1 MTIHSLAGKSLRY
14 YWRTNLAV
22 AAGVA
27 VAVGVLGGALLVG
40 ASVRASLMRIALERL
55 GAAGSAVVSGTL
67 FREALAAELGD
78 AVPLIALEGAVRRQA
93 STGEAGARASQ
104 VQVYGVDERFWK
116 FHGVEAPA
124 MARRAAWLSPALAA
138 ELNPK
143 PGDAVLVRIEKPTD
157 IPAESLH
164 GRREDAP
171 RALRL
176 RFGGVAAAE
185 RMGEFSLR
193 SSQAAVRAVFV
204 PIEDLQRE
212 IDAAG
217 RVNLLLSRAEDVAHA
232 LREKFSIDDLG
243 LRVAP
248 AEGGLQVDSRSGV
261 LSEALV
267 SAISGRAGA
276 PVSPMLAYLANSIL
290 ANGRE
295 TPYSLVVALPPPLL
309 PAGDVPENGIV
320 LNDWTARDLGAK
332 PGDAVRLEYYAWK
345 DDGRL
350 VTESADFVLSAVVP
364 IAGTAAD
371 RKLTPD
377 YPGIS
382 DATSIGNWDPP
393 FPMNL
398 KKIRPKDEEFWDRY
412 RTTAKAFVP
421 LARGQQLWGTRWGKV
436 TGLRIA
442 GKTDPAELSRSIR
455 DGLDP
460 ARFGLTAI
468 PVRREALEASRG
480 AADFGEYFVYFSFFL
495 IVSALLLAGLFF
507 RFGVEQRTR
516 EIGLLEAVGLTA
528 RPLRGLFL
536 REVLALSA
544 AGSFAG
550 AGLAVLY
557 AEFVLYGL
565 RTWWAGAS
573 GTAALALRVDPAI
586 LAAAS
591 VSGVGMGLAVTF
603 LTVRRLLRETP
614 RALLLGA
621 WNRITAAAPSR
632 AARWAAGLTA
642 FAFALAASGAAGTI
656 PAAGAFFGSGLALLA
671 GALSLLKSRLSAGA
685 GGVDSMWGLALRN
698 LGVRPG
704 RTVLI
709 ASLIAAAT
717 FLVVSVEAFR
727 RDGEAGE
734 GSRLIA
740 ESAQPL
746 YYNPNSEQGRNE
758 LNLNGI
764 DGVRFTS
771 FRLRPGEDVS
781 CLNLFAPRNPR
792 VLGAPAEFASR
803 AGDPWS
809 LLGQA
814 QPDNAVAA
822 LADANSLQYV
832 LHKKVGDIIG
842 IPGTEVRLRI
852 VGALADSVFQG
863 EIIIAESDFV
873 RVFPE
878 SQGWRV
884 FLIDVEG
891 GKAVEK
897 AAELEEA
904 LADYGF
910 DAQTVEAKLAAFH
923 RVENTYLATFQ
934 FLGILGLLLGTL
946 GMGAVLLRNVLE
958 RRREFALLAATGFRP
973 AMLRALAMR
982 ESVLMLVCG
991 QGAGIA
997 AAIVATAP
1005 IVWQRGMTGSFAS
1018 LLAMNVAVSAAGLV
1032 ACWLGGALVSRLPL
1046 VSALRAD

>member
-14 YWRTNLAV
+14 YWRTNLAM

-40 ASVRASLMRIALERL
+40 ASVRASLTRIALERL

-116 FHGVEAPA
+116 FHGVEAPV

-176 RFGGVAAAE
+176 RFAGVVPAE

-204 PIEDLQRE
+204 PLEDLQRE

-217 RVNLLLSRAEDVAHA
+217 RVNLLLSRAGDVAAA

-243 LRVAP
+243 LRIAA

-261 LSEALV
+261 LSDAV
-267 SAISGRAGA
+267 VAAITGRVGA

-295 TPYSLVVALPPPLL
+295 TPYSLVAALPPSLL
-309 PAGDVPENGIV
+309 PARNVPENGIV

-421 LARGQQLWGTRWGKV
+421 LARGQRLWGTRWGKV
-436 TGLRIA
+436 TGLRVA
-442 GKTDPAELSRSIR
+442 GKTDAAELSRLIR

-480 AADFGEYFVYFSFFL
+480 ATDFGEYFVYFSFFL

-516 EIGLLEAVGLTA
+516 EIGLLEATGFTA

-536 REVLALSA
+536 REGLALSA
-544 AGSFAG
+544 AGSLAG

-565 RTWWAGAS
+565 RTWWSGAS
-573 GTAALALRVDPAI
+573 GTAALALKVEPGI
-586 LAAAS
+586 LAAAF
-591 VSGVGMGLAVTF
+591 VSGVGMGLAVIYF
-603 LTVRRLLRETP
+603 TVRRLLRETP

-621 WNRITAAAPSR
+621 WNRVSATAPSR
-632 AARWAAGLTA
+632 AARWAAALIA
-642 FAFALAASGAAGTI
+642 LAFALAAAGAAGAI
-656 PAAGAFFGSGLALLA
+656 PAAGAFFGSGMALLA

-685 GGVDSMWGLALRN
+685 GGVNSLWSLALRN

-717 FLVVSVEAFR
+717 FLIVSVESFR
-727 RDGEAGE
+727 RNGEAGE
-734 GSRLIA
+734 GNQLIA
-740 ESAQPL
+740 ESVQPL
-746 YYNPNSEQGRNE
+746 YYNPNSGQGRSE
-758 LNLNGI
+758 LNLDGI
-764 DGVRFTS
+764 GGVRFTS

-781 CLNLFAPRNPR
+781 CRRQLASVRPAQEGGRRHRDTWHGSEVAHRRRARRFGFSRRDHHRRFGLRAR
-792 VLGAPAEFASR
+792 VSRIAGLARVSDRCGRRQGGGEGCRTGRGAR
-803 AGDPWS
+803 
-809 LLGQA
+809 
-814 QPDNAVAA
+814 
-822 LADANSLQYV
+822 
-832 LHKKVGDIIG
+832 
-842 IPGTEVRLRI
+842 RLRI
-852 VGALADSVFQG
+852 
-863 EIIIAESDFV
+863 
-873 RVFPE
+873 
-878 SQGWRV
+878 
-884 FLIDVEG
+884 
-891 GKAVEK
+891 
-897 AAELEEA
+897 
-904 LADYGF
+904 
-910 DAQTVEAKLAAFH
+910 
-923 RVENTYLATFQ
+923 
-934 FLGILGLLLGTL
+934 
-946 GMGAVLLRNVLE
+946 
-958 RRREFALLAATGFRP
+958 
-973 AMLRALAMR
+973 
-982 ESVLMLVCG
+982 
-991 QGAGIA
+991 
-997 AAIVATAP
+997 
-1005 IVWQRGMTGSFAS
+1005 
-1018 LLAMNVAVSAAGLV
+1018 
-1032 ACWLGGALVSRLPL
+1032 
-1046 VSALRAD
+1046 